1 MRGTQQAEGWRVS
14 FGRQATLRGCDGACA
29 LSVGATDSVRGATDS
44 GQSALPMLGVRQC
57 ALSPFSSLP
66 AVILDYRRLSFLPN
80 TVSQHGAS
88 RCAEM
93 RYASRYRSSLWR
105 IFPPLGEIE
114 RRRAG
119 LGCSWGARS
128 ARADLEQNC
137 AFDGVHAALEEQ
149 RRCRSEHDR
158 RGRLNDCQEHWG
170 SISRSVRT
178 VQGRIDALRVRRA
191 LSLRDISLVAD
202 IKLSILRE
210 CERT

>member
-1 MRGTQQAEGWRVS
+1 MRGTQQAAGWRVS

-57 ALSPFSSLP
+57 ALSPFP
-66 AVILDYRRLSFLPN
+66 ACQLYPRLSEVILLTD

-149 RRCRSEHDR
+149 RPEWSAVRTFLRTLAAYGGRRCRIWSGEAA
-158 RGRLNDCQEHWG
+158 E
-170 SISRSVRT
+170 RSM
-178 VQGRIDALRVRRA
+178 
-191 LSLRDISLVAD
+191 VA
-202 IKLSILRE
+202 E
-210 CERT
+210 GG